1 MKFSQMPY
9 TRLDID
15 ALKQQLTE
23 VRDALRAAASVEE
36 QIAAIDR
43 LNVISG
49 RVSTMSNLAYIRHTI
64 DTRDEFYDKENDF
77 NDENLPLLRELE
89 QEINA
94 AMLSSPFRPALEEKY
109 GKLIFTN
116 LEIEQR
122 TFKPEMVELI
132 QKENKLTS
140 EYQKLYA
147 SAMVEFDGKTMPLPK
162 LRPYK
167 ESADRAVRKAA
178 TEAEGRFFDAHR
190 EELDR
195 LYDELIHVR
204 TAQGRMMGYDNF
216 IPLAYDRLGRN
227 CYDAAKV
234 AAFRDQ
240 IAADLVPIVAR
251 VKEAQ
256 AQRIGLDK
264 LKFYDDLVLFPDG
277 NPVPQGTADDIL
289 AAGLEMY
296 HNLSPETAA
305 FIDHMYDNELLD
317 VLSKDGKAPGGYCT
331 EIYDYHSP
339 FIFSN
344 FNGTSGDVDVLTHE
358 AGHAFAGWRAMQKG
372 IIPQLMSPTME
383 SCECH
388 SMSME
393 FLTSPFHHLFFGPAT
408 RKYEIAHCEESLTF
422 IPYGCMVDEFQHRM
436 YENPDLTPAQRNE
449 VWMELEH
456 KYRPWNDFADLPFYG
471 RGAGWQRQLHI
482 YQHPF
487 YYIDYCMAQTVAFQ
501 FWMAYLRDRDD
512 AWQRYLA
519 FVDKGGTCTFE
530 ELVHGA
536 GLKVPYD
543 PGCMKEVGS
552 AIQRWLAENPLNA

>member
-1 MKFSQMPY
+1 MKFSEMPY
-9 TRLDID
+9 KRLDID
-15 ALKQQLTE
+15 ALKSQLGQVLE
-23 VRDALRAAASVEE
+23 ALRTASSLDAQV
-36 QIAAIDR
+36 AAIDR
-43 LNVISG
+43 LNEISG
-49 RVSTMSNLAYIRHTI
+49 HTATMSTLAYVRHTI

-77 NDENLPLLRELE
+77 NDENLPLLKELE
-89 QEINA
+89 QEINK
-94 AMLSSPFRPALEEKY
+94 AMLESPFRKELEEKY

-122 TFKPEMVELI
+122 TFKPEMVELL
-132 QKENKLTS
+132 QQENKLQS

-147 SAMVEFDGKTMPLPK
+147 SAMVEFDGQTMPLPK

-167 ESADRAVRKAA
+167 QSPDRAVRKAA
-178 TEAEGRFFDAHR
+178 CETEGRFFDEHQA
-190 EELDR
+190 ELDR
-195 LYDELIHVR
+195 LYDELIKVR
-204 TAQGRMMGYDNF
+204 TAQAKMMGYDNY
-216 IPLAYDRLGRN
+216 LQLGYDKLGRN
-227 CYDAAKV
+227 CYDAEKV

-240 IAADLVPIVAR
+240 IANDMVPIVAD
-251 VKEAQ
+251 VKRDQ
-256 AQRIGLDK
+256 AKRLGLSDFR
-264 LKFYDDLVLFPDG
+264 LWDDIMLFPNG

-296 HNLSPETAA
+296 HKLSPETAE
-305 FIDHMYDNELLD
+305 FIDHMYENELLD

-331 EIYDYHSP
+331 EIYDYRSP

-358 AGHAFAGWRAMQKG
+358 AGHAFAGWRAMKKG
-372 IIPQLMSPTME
+372 YIPQLLSPTME

-393 FLTSPFHHLFFGPAT
+393 FLTSPYHHLFFGDDVA
-408 RKYEIAHCEESLTF
+408 RYERAHCEESLTF

-449 VWMELEH
+449 VWLALEK
-456 KYRPWNDFADLPFYG
+456 KYRPWVDFGDLPFFG

-482 YQHPF
+482 YLYPF

-501 FWMAYLRDRDD
+501 FWMAYLKDRDD

-543 PGCMKEVGS
+543 PGCIREVGEGIR
-552 AIQRWLAENPLNA
+552 AWLVAHPMA